1 MTTQRRPPG
10 EVRDAIME
18 VFKGGG
24 SKKVLSL
31 AEVRQGVERIL
42 GEPVPP
48 SSVRSYLQ
56 LAEKRGTF
64 ERVGRGQYRQR
75 AGRSS

>member
-1 MTTQRRPPG
+1 MGTQRRPPG
-10 EVRDAIME
+10 EIRDAIMQ

-31 AEVRQGVERIL
+31 AQVRQGVERIL
-42 GEPVPP
+42 DGSVPP

-56 LAEKRGTF
+56 LAEKRGVF
-64 ERVGRGQYRQR
+64 ERVGRGQYRLR
-75 AGRSS
+75 GGRSS